1 MKTEHEPVAS
11 AAPSA
16 SDVEA
21 VTQLLGRVPSG
32 NFAVVLRRTDGRP
45 AVIANDPLL
54 RDGEPM
60 PTRYWLVDPEIRVL
74 VGRLESQGG
83 VRRAEAE
90 VGVEALRKAHA
101 CYADERDA
109 LVPSGWA
116 GPRPHGG
123 VGGTRNGVKCLH
135 AHVAWWL
142 VGGDDPVG
150 RWVSEQVELPTSD
163 LVTS

>member
-1 MKTEHEPVAS
+1 MKAEHEPLAP

-21 VTQLLGRVPSG
+21 VTELLGRVPNG
-32 NFAVVLRRTDGRP
+32 NFVVVLRRTDGRP

-54 RDGEPM
+54 SDGEPM

-83 VRRAEAE
+83 VRQAEHE
-90 VGVEALRKAHA
+90 VGADALREAHA
-101 CYADERDA
+101 RYADERDA

-150 RWVSEQVELPTSD
+150 RWVSQQVEIPTGD
-163 LVTS
+163 LVTP